1 MKDNIAKLLWQEL
14 NINGVICQSDI
25 SRSQFAAFF
34 PPGIASVSFCDH
46 VFRTLDTD
54 GNGYLDFK
62 EFIMANDLIAA
73 QNKEAKLSWAFKM

>member
-1 MKDNIAKLLWQEL
+1 MKYN
-14 NINGVICQSDI
+14 NN
-25 SRSQFAAFF
+25 
-34 PPGIASVSFCDH
+34 H

>member
-1 MKDNIAKLLWQEL
+1 M
-14 NINGVICQSDI
+14 
-25 SRSQFAAFF
+25 
-34 PPGIASVSFCDH
+34 SFCDHVFRYQFPIMLSILDNLSKYNNNH

>member
-1 MKDNIAKLLWQEL
+1 MDLKLVYDN
-14 NINGVICQSDI
+14 VIWQSDI

>member
-1 MKDNIAKLLWQEL
+1 M
-14 NINGVICQSDI
+14 
-25 SRSQFAAFF
+25 
-34 PPGIASVSFCDH
+34 SFCDHVFRYQFPIMLSSILDNLLNLKYNH